1 MTTVKDFL
9 QVCINTKALKLLT
22 EFKVTHHG
30 GIKNFK
36 KWGGGVPWKWGN
48 YYPRPSMHRFTLYSF
63 VETLGLKSNIWLSVS
78 VWFYIRKL

>member
-36 KWGGGVPWKWGN
+36 KWGGGTVEMGELL
-48 YYPRPSMHRFTLYSF
+48 PSALYA
-63 VETLGLKSNIWLSVS
+63 
-78 VWFYIRKL
+78 